1 MGYVL
6 FLAGT
11 AGLVAAVLWLG
22 ADRSDRLSHTLVR
35 PAVMALLSLLLLV
48 LLAEAEHWAY
58 GLAAAAAAV
67 GLWESY
73 TGAYQLMSAPISRT
87 GPVAQ
92 VRTTGRWLLNTL
104 ANLVLLNLS
113 AQLAFPHTFEWRDL
127 PATALDV
134 AYFTLLTFASGG
146 YGDVIPGSP
155 LGKLLA
161 MLTSLSGL
169 LFATILFAALFHRLR
184 AE

>member
-1 MGYVL
+1 MGHLL
-6 FLAGT
+6 FIAAAG
-11 AGLVAAVLWLG
+11 GLVAAALWLG
-22 ADRSDRLSHTLVR
+22 ADRDDRLSHTLVR

-48 LLAEAEHWAY
+48 LLDGSVSWAY
-58 GLAAAAAAV
+58 GLSAAAAGL

-73 TGAYQLMSAPISRT
+73 TGAYQLMSAPVTRT

-92 VRTTGRWLLNTL
+92 VRATARWLLNTL
-104 ANLVLLNLS
+104 ANLVLLNLC
-113 AQLAFPHTFEWRDL
+113 AQLAFPHTFEWRGI

-146 YGDVIPGSP
+146 YGDVLPGTA

-169 LFATILFAALFHRLR
+169 LFATVLFAALFHRLR
-184 AE
+184 EE

>member
-1 MGYVL
+1 MRHL
-6 FLAGT
+6 L
-11 AGLVAAVLWLG
+11 LVAGAGGLIAAALWLG
-22 ADRSDRLSHTLVR
+22 ADRADRLSHTLVR
-35 PAVMALLSLLLLV
+35 PAVMALFGLLLLV
-48 LLAEAEHWAY
+48 LLGEEPRWASAL
-58 GLAAAAAAV
+58 GAAAAAI
-67 GLWESY
+67 GLWESFN
-73 TGAYQLMSAPISRT
+73 GVYQLLYVPVART

-92 VRTTGRWLLNTL
+92 VRTTGRWLFNTL
-104 ANLVLLNLS
+104 GNLVLLNLS
-113 AQLAFPHTFEWRDL
+113 AQLAFPHTFQWRDL

-134 AYFTLLTFASGG
+134 AYFTMLTFASGG
-146 YGDVIPGSP
+146 YGDVVPGTP

>member
-1 MGYVL
+1 MRHLL
-6 FLAGT
+6 F
-11 AGLVAAVLWLG
+11 VAAAGGLIAAALWLG
-22 ADRSDRLSHTLVR
+22 ADRADRLSHTLVR
-35 PAVMALLSLLLLV
+35 PAVMALLGLLLLV
-48 LLAEAEHWAY
+48 LLGQEQGWSSA
-58 GLAAAAAAV
+58 LAAAAAGI
-67 GLWESY
+67 GLWESFNGVY
-73 TGAYQLMSAPISRT
+73 RLLYLPVART

-92 VRTTGRWLLNTL
+92 VRTTARWLFNTL
-104 ANLVLLNLS
+104 GNLVLLNLS
-113 AQLAFPHTFEWRDL
+113 AQLAYPHTFEWRDL

-146 YGDVIPGSP
+146 YGDVVPGTP

>member
-1 MGYVL
+1 MRHLVL
-6 FLAGT
+6 AAAVG
-11 AGLVAAVLWLG
+11 GMVAAAVWLG
-22 ADRSDRLSHTLVR
+22 ADREDRLTHTLVR
-35 PAVMALLSLLLLV
+35 PAVMALLGLLMLV
-48 LLAEAEHWAY
+48 LLSGEPLASA
-58 GLAAAAAAV
+58 LAATAAGV

-73 TGAYQLMSAPISRT
+73 TGVYHLLYLPIART

-92 VRTTGRWLLNTL
+92 VRTTARWLLNTL
-104 ANLVLLNLS
+104 INLVLLNLS
-113 AQLAFPHTFEWRDL
+113 AQLAFPDTFAWRDL

-146 YGDVIPGSP
+146 YGDVLPGTP

-169 LFATILFAALFHRLR
+169 LFATILFAALFNRLR

>member
-1 MGYVL
+1 MSHL
-6 FLAGT
+6 LLLAA
-11 AGLVAAVLWLG
+11 AGSLVAGVLWLG
-22 ADRSDRLSHTLVR
+22 ADRADRLNHTLVR

-48 LLAEAEHWAY
+48 LLAEAERWAY
-58 GLAAAAAAV
+58 SLAAAAAAV

-73 TGAYQLMSAPISRT
+73 TGAYQLMSAPVSRT

-92 VRTTGRWLLNTL
+92 VRTTGLWLLNTL
-104 ANLVLLNLS
+104 SNLVLLNLS
-113 AQLAFPHTFEWRDL
+113 AQLAFPQTFEWRGL
-127 PATALDV
+127 PASALDV

-146 YGDVIPGSP
+146 YGDVLPTSP

-184 AE
+184 SE